1 MFLTGNKGVLPSKSE
16 MGLEKSGRKECK
28 DHIEDKLISLSDGP
42 LIGGIATNPLHFGH
56 LNCGPLKV
64 FPQSLQVG

>member
-1 MFLTGNKGVLPSKSE
+1 MFLTDNNGVLPSKSE
-16 MGLEKSGRKECK
+16 IGLEKLGRKECK
-28 DHIEDKLISLSDGP
+28 DHIEDRLILLSDGP

-56 LNCGPLKV
+56 RICGPWKV